1 MFFVDWSE
9 LARAPCYPSAAH
21 NTKYAGECIGQ
32 LVNRIHDAG
41 SGGENIHLIGFSLG
55 AHVAAFAANHAKNF
69 KVRRITGTYTCN
81 HIFSI
86 LVAKNH
92 AQTAH
97 TLFNL
102 LIHAIWESYKHMIEC
117 TYIMKLKK
125 IFYNSIGSCTAV
137 IYKCCTGR

>member
-1 MFFVDWSE
+1 MCDWCSVFFYNHHIAILLRIVYSFPEYFDRGNYNLFFVDWSE

-55 AHVAAFAANHAKNF
+55 AHVAAFAANHAKKF
-69 KVRRITGTYTCN
+69 KVRRITGTYIYN

-86 LVAKNH
+86 IVAKNH
-92 AQTAH
+92 ATTAH
-97 TLFNL
+97 VVQF
-102 LIHAIWESYKHMIEC
+102 IDSYHLGI
-117 TYIMKLKK
+117 L
-125 IFYNSIGSCTAV
+125 
-137 IYKCCTGR
+137 